1 MSSADAALCR
11 AHTAQAANQTWRPP
25 SGALAYPY
33 LVPAGPY
40 TQLWDWD
47 SVFLGCATLSWGSRT
62 YLEGSMANFLAAT
75 NLTTGAA
82 TGCLTPTLPVAC
94 SSDPKGRDV
103 LVHAK
108 PIIVQGAWLA
118 ASAPGGDPAAFERFA
133 PAVEALLAFWGR
145 PLLRRVSEVICL
157 LVTTVPVSRLPD
169 NFEGPGRAS
178 GPRPGRLGAAGG
190 TTQPAYQRPKDEDHP
205 HRKPIGPGATL
216 RAGCGCGM
224 TRWRAALTT
233 ACSHVAP
240 VPAWAAG
247 ARRKRSRSPR
257 PTPWRF

>member
-1 MSSADAALCR
+1 MTMSMSSADAALCR

-47 SVFLGCATLSWGSRT
+47 SVFLGCATLSWGSRP

-75 NLTTGAA
+75 NLSTGAV

-94 SSDPKGRDV
+94 SSDPKDRDV

-118 ASAPGGDPAAFERFA
+118 ASAPGGDPATFERYA
-133 PAVEALLAFWGR
+133 PAIEALLAFWGR
-145 PLLRRVSEVICL
+145 PLRRGFQKSSV
-157 LVTTVPVSRLPD
+157 
-169 NFEGPGRAS
+169 F
-178 GPRPGRLGAAGG
+178 
-190 TTQPAYQRPKDEDHP
+190 
-205 HRKPIGPGATL
+205 
-216 RAGCGCGM
+216 
-224 TRWRAALTT
+224 W
-233 ACSHVAP
+233 
-240 VPAWAAG
+240 
-247 ARRKRSRSPR
+247 
-257 PTPWRF
+257 

>member
-1 MSSADAALCR
+1 MSKSDAALCR
-11 AHTAQAANQTWRPP
+11 AHTAKAANQTWRPP

-75 NLTTGAA
+75 NLSTGAA

-94 SSDPKGRDV
+94 SSDPKDRDV

-133 PAVEALLAFWGR
+133 PAIEALLAFWGR
-145 PLLRRVSEVICL
+145 QFSAGFQRSSAFWRRQCQSLYYLPLASLACP
-157 LVTTVPVSRLPD
+157 TNP
-169 NFEGPGRAS
+169 EGPVRTSARS
-178 GPRPGRLGAAGG
+178 PGRLGASGG
-190 TTQPAYQRPKDEDHP
+190 ATQPAYQRPQDEDPP
-205 HRKPIGPGATL
+205 H
-216 RAGCGCGM
+216 
-224 TRWRAALTT
+224 
-233 ACSHVAP
+233 
-240 VPAWAAG
+240 
-247 ARRKRSRSPR
+247 
-257 PTPWRF
+257 

>member
-11 AHTAQAANQTWRPP
+11 AHTAKAANQTWRPP

-47 SVFLGCATLSWGSRT
+47 SVFLGCATLSWGSRA

-94 SSDPKGRDV
+94 SSDPKDRDV
-103 LVHAK
+103 LVHVK

-118 ASAPGGDPAAFERFA
+118 AAAPGGDPAAFERFA
-133 PAVEALLAFWGR
+133 PAIEALLAFWDR
-145 PLLRRVSEVICL
+145 PPRH
-157 LVTTVPVSRLPD
+157 D
-169 NFEGPGRAS
+169 RAS
-178 GPRPGRLGAAGG
+178 GLRLWHDQMESGADNGVLSRCPSARSGCWSAAQALTLASADLMSLLVREHTAAALFAEAWA
-190 TTQPAYQRPKDEDHP
+190 TTTSTPTTR
-205 HRKPIGPGATL
+205 GASVEGY
-216 RAGCGCGM
+216 RAM
-224 TRWRAALTT
+224 AARHRAAAANPEPLT
-233 ACSHVAP
+233 P
-240 VPAWAAG
+240 NP
-247 ARRKRSRSPR
+247 
-257 PTPWRF
+257 

>member
-1 MSSADAALCR
+1 MSMSDAALCR
-11 AHTAQAANQTWRPP
+11 AHTAKAANQTWRPP

-75 NLTTGAA
+75 NLSTGAA

-94 SSDPKGRDV
+94 SSDPKDRDV

-133 PAVEALLAFWGR
+133 PAIEALLAFWDRQFSAGFQR
-145 PLLRRVSEVICL
+145 SCL
-157 LVTTVPVSRLPD
+157 LATTVPVSLLLALSQSRLPD
-169 NFEGPGRAS
+169 
-178 GPRPGRLGAAGG
+178 
-190 TTQPAYQRPKDEDHP
+190 
-205 HRKPIGPGATL
+205 KP
-216 RAGCGCGM
+216 
-224 TRWRAALTT
+224 
-233 ACSHVAP
+233 
-240 VPAWAAG
+240 
-247 ARRKRSRSPR
+247 
-257 PTPWRF
+257 

>member
-11 AHTAQAANQTWRPP
+11 AHTANAANQTWRPP

-47 SVFLGCATLSWGSRT
+47 SVFLGCATLSWGSRA

-94 SSDPKGRDV
+94 SSDPKDGDV

-118 ASAPGGDPAAFERFA
+118 GGLCSSPRFPVRQGCRGPRRGSAARRRLCGQAPQEWPQWEERQQ
-133 PAVEALLAFWGR
+133 R
-145 PLLRRVSEVICL
+145 EV
-157 LVTTVPVSRLPD
+157 
-169 NFEGPGRAS
+169 RAS
-178 GPRPGRLGAAGG
+178 
-190 TTQPAYQRPKDEDHP
+190 
-205 HRKPIGPGATL
+205 
-216 RAGCGCGM
+216 
-224 TRWRAALTT
+224 
-233 ACSHVAP
+233 
-240 VPAWAAG
+240 
-247 ARRKRSRSPR
+247 SPC
-257 PTPWRF
+257 